1 MCLGGGGWARG
12 KVWCFVCTV
21 EVVVVCVVEVLVVVE
36 VDVLFFGWELVGF
49 VLFFF
54 LYFHSW
60 YGNVCC
66 VLLCMLREIVVCILV
81 VRSIHRGKDK

>member
-49 VLFFF
+49 VLFFLF
-54 LYFHSW
+54 IFSQLVW
-60 YGNVCC
+60 KC
-66 VLLCMLREIVVCILV
+66 VLCVVV
-81 VRSIHRGKDK
+81 YVE